1 MSILQK
7 IAEERIQEAMQR
19 GEFDNLPGAG
29 KPLQI
34 EDLSMVPAEL
44 RMAYKVLKNGGCL
57 PPELELHKEIRSVAD
72 MLGELGPGE
81 ERQKAIRRLEYL
93 SARLSL
99 TRRQEVSLQIEAG
112 YYEKLLTRVSSRS
125 VQE

>member
-81 ERQKAIRRLEYL
+81 ERMQAIRRLEYL

-112 YYEKLLTRVSSRS
+112 YYEKLMQRVSAEPN
-125 VQE
+125 QA

>member
-7 IAEERIQEAMQR
+7 IAEERIQEALQR

-29 KPLQI
+29 NPLYI

-81 ERQKAIRRLEYL
+81 ERMQAIRRLEYL

-112 YYEKLLTRVSSRS
+112 YYEKLLQRMSD
-125 VQE
+125 EPDKA